1 MDGIIPAVAR
11 NSWNEALSRTR
22 KTTFGRISTLFGA
35 TELTDI
41 FWEDLE
47 ASLIQADLGVDLTLE
62 LISDLQDRARKEGWT
77 DGAEVHVAT
86 RTTLLDLVTSSNSE
100 LPQGHPYTV
109 VLVGVNGSGKTTTAA
124 RLAYRELQNKHSV
137 ILASADTYR
146 AAACEQLK
154 VWGERISVDVICGQP
169 GSDPGAVVYDAGQAA
184 IARDLDA
191 LIVDTSGRMHT
202 EHNLMAELQ
211 KIVKVLG
218 KVIDGAPHL
227 TLLILDATTG
237 QNGLAQ
243 AEAFTKTIQID
254 GVVLAKLDGSAKGG
268 IALAI
273 RKKLNLPIYYVG
285 LGEGIGDLVR
295 FDPQAYVDGLLAPT
309 SSMG

>member
-1 MDGIIPAVAR
+1 MSRP
-11 NSWNEALSRTR
+11 SWNEALSRTR
-22 KTTFGRISTLFGA
+22 KTTFGRISTIFGA
-35 TELTDI
+35 TELTDV

-47 ASLIQADLGVDLTLE
+47 AGLIQADLGVELTLE

-77 DGAEVHVAT
+77 KGAEVCVAT
-86 RTTLLDLVTSSNSE
+86 RTTLLDLVSSPHLE
-100 LPQGHPYTV
+100 LPPGHPYTV

-124 RLAYRELQNKHSV
+124 RLAYRELQNKRSV

-154 VWGERISVDVICGQP
+154 VWGERISVSVVCGQP

-184 IARDLDA
+184 IARDLDS

-202 EHNLMAELQ
+202 EQNLMAELQ

-218 KVIDGAPHL
+218 KVVDGAPHL

-273 RKKLNLPIYYVG
+273 RKKLKLPVYYVG
-285 LGEGIGDLVR
+285 LGEGIEDLVR
-295 FDPQAYVDGLLAPT
+295 FDPQAYVNGLLAPT
-309 SSMG
+309 SS